1 MRLHIGGGRDLKGRG
16 SVRGRNASYRDGR
29 SVPARLCRERKASDL
44 QASVIPPSGVMGS
57 CCSLIV
63 TVPLE
68 GFVHS
73 MVRG

>member
-1 MRLHIGGGRDLKGRG
+1 MRVHIVGRRDLKGRG
-16 SVRGRNASYRDGR
+16 PVGGRNASYKDGR
-29 SVPARLCRERKASDL
+29 SVPTGLCMRREESDL

-68 GFVHS
+68 GSVHS